1 MRLTSLDYGSLLSY
15 TPRGASTEMQHSKD
29 VMLALKTDGFITD
42 PSPIPMSQWMARTVQ
57 QQRLKLPFAS
67 FFQPNTILVP
77 VPSSSLMQ
85 PDTLW
90 VPDRIATALAKMGIG
105 REVVACLV
113 RTTALR
119 KAAWTDSSERPKPR
133 EHVDTI
139 GVQGRISSPDEILLV
154 DDIVTR
160 GATLLGAANRLA
172 EAFPAARI
180 RAFAAMRTISDP
192 SDFVATYEPSS
203 GTIQYRDPT
212 GDTLRRP

>member
-1 MRLTSLDYGSLLSY
+1 
-15 TPRGASTEMQHSKD
+15 MQHSKD

-42 PSPIPMSQWMARTVQ
+42 PSPIPMSQWIARTVQ

-90 VPDRIATALAKMGIG
+90 VPDRIATALAKVGIG

-139 GVQGRISSPDEILLV
+139 GYKGESLLP
-154 DDIVTR
+154 TR
-160 GATLLGAANRLA
+160 FSWSMT
-172 EAFPAARI
+172 
-180 RAFAAMRTISDP
+180 S
-192 SDFVATYEPSS
+192 
-203 GTIQYRDPT
+203 
-212 GDTLRRP
+212 